1 MSWQIRISKEHEE
14 CVKNKRDI
22 VDDEERATRRYNKRM
37 GKEMVNQTAKQI
49 IGSFDQGH

>member
-22 VDDEERATRRYNKRM
+22 IDDEERATRRYNKRM
-37 GKEMVNQTAKQI
+37 GKEMVKELSHSLMVTNI
-49 IGSFDQGH
+49 